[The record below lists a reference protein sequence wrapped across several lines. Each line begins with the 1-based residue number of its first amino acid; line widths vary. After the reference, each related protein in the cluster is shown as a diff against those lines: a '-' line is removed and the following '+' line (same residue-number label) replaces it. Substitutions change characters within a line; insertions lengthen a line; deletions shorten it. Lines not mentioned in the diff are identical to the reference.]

1 MKTLRIKQKPVASD
15 CQLMLNRVVITF
27 LAVTIPSLASRTENQ
42 GTMHLMQ
49 QETPA

>member
-15 CQLMLNRVVITF
+15 CQLTLNRLVITF
-27 LAVTIPSLASRTENQ
+27 LSVTISSLASRTENR

-49 QETPA
+49 QEAPA